1 MSGEIAT
8 GTRSVAVL
16 GPVLIVISG
25 CAPASLPK
33 RLTRMG
39 RPMRKGGASG
49 MGDPAAGAGS
59 QCDPTQLG
67 SLITP
72 TAERRQ
78 LPSPW
83 QERRVLVGATVDL

>member
-1 MSGEIAT
+1 
-8 GTRSVAVL
+8 
-16 GPVLIVISG
+16 
-25 CAPASLPK
+25 
-33 RLTRMG
+33 
-39 RPMRKGGASG
+39 

-83 QERRVLVGATVDL
+83 QERRVLVGATVDLEKSLEEQKPGGRACRESN